1 MSEATSAVDE
11 AIPEAPPED
20 TQLAFDVHAF
30 PGGVRGALEA
40 VLMVVDEP
48 LSAVALASALEVPV
62 PDVEAELA
70 AMEEEY
76 AAQFRGFSLRRV
88 GDGWRSRRSRSSP
101 TASRCPGPA
110 CRPCGGSTS
119 TA

>member
-62 PDVEAELA
+62 PDVEAEL
-70 AMEEEY
+70 ET
-76 AAQFRGFSLRRV
+76 LL
-88 GDGWRSRRSRSSP
+88 SP
-101 TASRCPGPA
+101 GQRHKRASEDPDDER
-110 CRPCGGSTS
+110 
-119 TA
+119 

>member
-48 LSAVALASALEVPV
+48 PQAQAS
-62 PDVEAELA
+62 
-70 AMEEEY
+70 
-76 AAQFRGFSLRRV
+76 
-88 GDGWRSRRSRSSP
+88 SRNPR
-101 TASRCPGPA
+101 
-110 CRPCGGSTS
+110 
-119 TA
+119 